1 MYHPP
6 PLHSHLG
13 VWWSARPQL
22 PPPRRRRRDCFRAI
36 IDVMTRASAT
46 GECIPRSGHFVS
58 RRTRCA
64 DFRRKSAHT
73 TRFLRDG
80 VLKNG
85 LADAGRYMAP
95 RTPPLAERLAEPW
108 EG

>member
-1 MYHPP
+1 MYP
-6 PLHSHLG
+6 G
-13 VWWSARPQL
+13 V
-22 PPPRRRRRDCFRAI
+22 
-36 IDVMTRASAT
+36 VT
-46 GECIPRSGHFVS
+46 FVS